1 MATALTQRMGQGMG
15 QRMGQGM
22 GQGMMGQGMMGQGMG
37 MVCADP
43 DAPGLSSPHGVSL
56 PL

>member
-1 MATALTQRMGQGMG
+1 MATALTQRMGQGM
-15 QRMGQGM
+15 M

>member
-22 GQGMMGQGMMGQGMG
+22 GQGLGQGMMGQGMG